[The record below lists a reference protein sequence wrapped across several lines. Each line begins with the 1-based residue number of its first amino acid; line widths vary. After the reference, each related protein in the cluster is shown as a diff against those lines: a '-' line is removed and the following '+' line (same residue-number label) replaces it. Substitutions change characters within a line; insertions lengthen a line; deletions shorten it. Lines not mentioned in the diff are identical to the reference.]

1 MNQEA
6 TVLAQEKD
14 GSLDQRNGWG
24 YVSGN
29 FRKSIAS
36 TEGWIGDMERNNVK

>member
-14 GSLDQRNGWG
+14 GSLDQRNSMG
-24 YVSGN
+24 YISGN
-29 FRKSIAS
+29 FRK
-36 TEGWIGDMERNNVK
+36 